1 MPLSNAML
9 DPKGC
14 DISRAVRRTIRDLL
28 AIAISLIAALG
39 WLVVAR
45 SRGGAEKTAEAPTV
59 SR

>member
-1 MPLSNAML
+1 MPLLNAML

-14 DISRAVRRTIRDLL
+14 DISREVRRTIRDLL

-39 WLVVAR
+39 WLVAAR
-45 SRGGAEKTAEAPTV
+45 NRSGAEKTAEAPRV